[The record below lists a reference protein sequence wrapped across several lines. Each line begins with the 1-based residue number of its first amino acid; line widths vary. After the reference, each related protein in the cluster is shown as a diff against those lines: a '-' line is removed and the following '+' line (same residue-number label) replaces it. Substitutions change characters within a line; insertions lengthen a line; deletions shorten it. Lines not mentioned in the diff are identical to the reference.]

1 MKLHNIYKTIFLSG
15 ILAAGTLFTACDD
28 FLTVLPEDFTTEEHF
43 WESEEDLLNVRAGA
57 YRQLAS
63 LGDAFIYWGELRADN
78 LKLNKLDNNELLFL
92 QQAILRPTNNNFD
105 WSGVYKGISL
115 CNLILAKGDEM
126 TQEPLRDPTFSRN
139 DYNQYSADIMGLR
152 ALYYFYLVRAF
163 RDVPYVTSVVT
174 SDEQAMQL
182 YIPVSSG
189 ESILGE
195 MCTQLEDVVNLAFT
209 EESFTN
215 SNDKK
220 AYFTRTAIH
229 ALLADMYLWRGCMLK
244 NYSAKRDA
252 AGHHRMVN
260 MSDVMQVSEA
270 GDTTFVTADGTLL
283 TDEYANEQSN
293 VCFRAA
299 IDHANEVIKIQMN
312 RFYNAY
318 QRADELAR
326 RRYETLPS
334 NFNNTGYTGGGFYP
348 LYRST
353 IAKTDRRT
361 FDDLYT
367 QLWSDNS
374 NESIFEIQFDRT
386 FTNTI
391 YNWYATYSGSDLSV
405 GTMVAADFLVSKFN
419 STVNSSSQGFGK
431 TDLRSL
437 ETFAYT
443 PENLSAS
450 AIPVHKNITL
460 GIFIEEAADM
470 SKGFA
475 IDPTYSSTMDK
486 NWPIYRL
493 TDVMLI
499 KAEALCRLGETSGFP
514 EANYLVNHIYARN
527 CPAMSESDTTTE
539 NTQAILLR
547 KIYYER
553 QREFVGEGKRWFDVV
568 RQAEAGDYY
577 GGRTVS
583 LMESLSDFISVTNV
597 VKNRTRSLWA
607 FYCPITDSEMR
618 VEGIQA
624 GGYLIQNPVW
634 ERYSEIKK

>member
-28 FLTVLPEDFTTEEHF
+28 FLTVLPEDSTTEEHF

-63 LGDAFIYWGELRADN
+63 LGNAFIYWGELRADN

-195 MCTQLEDVVNLAFT
+195 MCSQLEDVVNLAFT
-209 EESFTN
+209 EESFTS

-391 YNWYATYSGSDLSV
+391 YNWYATYSGSDLTV

-443 PENLSAS
+443 QENLSAS

-460 GIFIEEAADM
+460 SIFIEEAADM

-499 KAEALCRLGETSGFP
+499 KAEALCRLGEASGYP